1 MINLRLLAAW
11 LLALIAPAGLAADVL
26 FTNGKLITFTDR
38 STINADLRVV
48 DQRILAIGE
57 DLERGPETTV
67 IDLEG
72 GYLMPGVAEMHA
84 HVPSPAQS
92 TRYRDDVL
100 FLWVANGVTTAR
112 GMLGHPEHL
121 ELRRALAAH
130 EILGPRLITSG
141 PSFNGNSVDGP
152 AAARDMARQQAAA
165 GYDFLKI
172 HPGLTVAEY
181 DAMAD
186 EAGRLGIPF
195 AGHVPVAVGLE
206 RAIAAGQV
214 TIDHLD
220 GILRALA
227 GAAAAD
233 DDSLFGV
240 GLADE
245 ADLARLGALI
255 PKLRAAGVSVV
266 PTETLLENFAAAP
279 RLDALLERPEAVYLP
294 PALTASYRD
303 ALSGRSGDAETVR
316 QALDTRKHIIA
327 ALHDAG
333 VDVLLG
339 SDSPQ
344 IFNVPGFSIHRELE
358 ALVAAGLTPLEALA
372 TGTTAP
378 ARFFGRER
386 DFGTLAPGL
395 AADLVWLRADPT
407 AAIGNTR
414 SIRGVMVRGRWLDR
428 AALDAGLEDIR
439 RRYAQP

>member
-1 MINLRLLAAW
+1 MIDLRFLAP
-11 LLALIAPAGLAADVL
+11 LLIALTAPAFAADVL
-26 FTNGKLITFTDR
+26 FSNGKLITFTDR
-38 STINADLRVV
+38 GTLDADLRVV
-48 DQRILAIGE
+48 DQRILAIGR
-57 DLERGPETTV
+57 DLEPGPETTV

-72 GYLMPGVAEMHA
+72 GYLMPGLAEMHA
-84 HVPSPAQS
+84 HVPSPAQG

-121 ELRRALAAH
+121 ALRRALAAH

-141 PSFNGNSVDGP
+141 PSFNGRSVDGP
-152 AAARDMARQQAAA
+152 AAARDMARRQAAA

-195 AGHVPVAVGLE
+195 AGHVPAAVGLE

-220 GILRALA
+220 GFLRALA
-227 GAAAAD
+227 GEAAAD
-233 DDSLFGV
+233 DDSLFGI
-240 GLADE
+240 GLADQ
-245 ADLARLGALI
+245 ADLARLDTLI
-255 PKLRAAGVSVV
+255 ARLRAAGVSVV

-279 RLDALLERPEAVYLP
+279 RVDALLERPEAIYLP
-294 PALTASYRD
+294 PALKADYRD
-303 ALSGRSGDAETVR
+303 ALSGRSDDAGRVGP
-316 QALDTRKHIIA
+316 ALDVRKRIIA

-333 VDVLLG
+333 VGVLLG

-344 IFNVPGFSIHRELE
+344 IFNVPGFSSHRELE

-386 DFGTLAPGL
+386 DFGALAPGL
-395 AADLVWLRADPT
+395 AADLVWLGADPT
-407 AAIGNTR
+407 AAIANTR
-414 SIRGVMVRGRWLDR
+414 GIRGVMVRGRWLDR